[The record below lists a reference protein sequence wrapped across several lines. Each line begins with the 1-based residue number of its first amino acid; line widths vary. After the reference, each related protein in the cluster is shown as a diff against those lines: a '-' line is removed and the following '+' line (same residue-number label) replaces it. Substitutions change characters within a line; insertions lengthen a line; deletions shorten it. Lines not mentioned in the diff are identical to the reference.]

1 MAIGDERGRAL
12 EEIVVALGKFYG
24 AMGRDEFVSRLLLT
38 QQDLPPNA
46 GALQVQSNPGV
57 TDAARAFLSVSD
69 GGYTTPDLV
78 RRIADLLKGDDAT
91 DADKEVIRGLIKI
104 CYEEMDDDEGIILKD
119 TSQVSVASGPGSNS
133 STAQGVIL
141 GNSQSKFSVKDI
153 AGIESSEENINSTS
167 ATSSSSGVSV
177 SAIQVFGN
185 RISAVNREMGAITL
199 FLNAIPTHEIS
210 RAVPFIDMV
219 LVQEGSNFTFDNK
232 LNN

>member
-1 MAIGDERGRAL
+1 M
-12 EEIVVALGKFYG
+12 
-24 AMGRDEFVSRLLLT
+24 
-38 QQDLPPNA
+38 
-46 GALQVQSNPGV
+46 
-57 TDAARAFLSVSD
+57 
-69 GGYTTPDLV
+69 
-78 RRIADLLKGDDAT
+78 
-91 DADKEVIRGLIKI
+91 
-104 CYEEMDDDEGIILKD
+104 
-119 TSQVSVASGPGSNS
+119 SVASGPGSNS

-232 LNN
+232 LNNLSMGRFLLGNAQVGDDNPLRTYLGARDSVLVREDQENASFLRTSETADGETVRISSPISTAGNELFTTPQTLVPGS